1 MVRDNQFRKMNPA
14 TTIGIWPKVLAGEDK
29 WINPFRDNADA
40 TFDSYLEYELAVL
53 KPYVGGLL
61 ERARLELGPVPQV
74 VNMIRLMSAV
84 VATFPDAVPGDS
96 IIRETI
102 GGSQLEY

>member
-1 MVRDNQFRKMNPA
+1 
-14 TTIGIWPKVLAGEDK
+14 
-29 WINPFRDNADA
+29 
-40 TFDSYLEYELAVL
+40 
-53 KPYVGGLL
+53 
-61 ERARLELGPVPQV
+61 
-74 VNMIRLMSAV
+74 MIRLMALV